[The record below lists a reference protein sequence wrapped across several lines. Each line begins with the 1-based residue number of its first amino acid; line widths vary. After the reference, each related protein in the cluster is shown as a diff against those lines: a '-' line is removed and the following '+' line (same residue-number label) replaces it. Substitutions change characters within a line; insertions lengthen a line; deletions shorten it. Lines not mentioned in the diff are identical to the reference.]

1 MDTSLAPLLSPF
13 QRREDDMLVN
23 ELKEILILSLLF
35 FERNWSVRSMR
46 MALPEERRTKNI
58 KHLRTKKF
66 LEMF

>member
-1 MDTSLAPLLSPF
+1 MDTSLTPLLSPF

-23 ELKEILILSLLF
+23 ELKEIL
-35 FERNWSVRSMR
+35 MR
-46 MALPEERRTKNI
+46 MALPEERQTKNI